1 MDCFHLTFHIYCC
14 LTRRARRMWGWYR
27 QVFLTHRVPQ
37 NKAKCSARHRFTIHS
52 IEAITDRFSSVL
64 ATRESRRHT
73 RASPRTCPL
82 PGDRSFVGRASCGE
96 GETPYALTFGMETR
110 EDTVQFRRRKLAALR
125 SIVHLFGKRSW
136 SLLEAIDESPTGSL
150 REVIRPGQGLPLGTP
165 GHCPRPPRGRG
176 RSAAGRAGWRVRGI
190 AACGEGA
197 SPICANFSY
206 EDPSG

>member
-1 MDCFHLTFHIYCC
+1 
-14 LTRRARRMWGWYR
+14 MWGWYR

-37 NKAKCSARHRFTIHS
+37 NKAKCSTGHRFSIHS

-176 RSAAGRAGWRVRGI
+176 RRPEAGRGGGFAVSPPAGRGR
-190 AACGEGA
+190 AP
-197 SPICANFSY
+197 SPVPTPQGDSHHGPLARD
-206 EDPSG
+206 EPRE